1 MFAVKRGPNSG
12 PRQVVFQYF
21 LHPGWMSELKLEGEN
36 ILELEVT
43 NSIVWMLTE
52 LRISNGKR
60 RNAPVVLPNKLARI
74 KSIHIINCD

>member
-1 MFAVKRGPNSG
+1 
-12 PRQVVFQYF
+12 
-21 LHPGWMSELKLEGEN
+21 MSELKLEAEN